1 MVELPWMWKI
11 NSILMATTL
20 FILCFNLSIVCKTRI
35 QRTSRSSLSKSRYEF
50 RLFIPFTVDKPS
62 SQCSQQRTQAA
73 KPFRLSSV
81 FVSMEEHSH
90 FGSFFDSTRARYIQQ
105 SSFSVSCSNSV
116 FFSCLDFA
124 VFDLSSL
131 HFAPKLRKR
140 SPVRRYS
147 IERSTLCSLRV
158 RKADSTL

>member
-1 MVELPWMWKI
+1 MESPWMWKV
-11 NSILMATTL
+11 NSILMETIL
-20 FILCFNLSIVCKTRI
+20 FILCFNLSIACKTRI
-35 QRTSRSSLSKSRYEF
+35 QRISPSSLSKSLYEF
-50 RLFIPFTVDKPS
+50 RLFFPFTVDSPP
-62 SQCSQQRTQAA
+62 SQCSQQGTQAA

-90 FGSFFDSTRARYIQQ
+90 FGSFFDSARACYFQQ
-105 SSFSVSCSNSV
+105 PSFSVSCSISV
-116 FFSCLDFA
+116 FFLRLDFA

-140 SPVRRYS
+140 STVQRYS
-147 IERSTLCSLRV
+147 IERPTVCSLRV